1 MDLNNLPTFEVLPK
15 HIGFIMDG
23 NGRWA
28 KERGKIRSFGH
39 KEGLKSTKRLIQYA
53 SDRGLKYITLYAFS
67 TENWK
72 RSQEEVS
79 YLMNLIHLHLR
90 REMKFYIKNRIRV
103 RFIGDLSR
111 LSPSLREEMIS
122 VERDTSEFD
131 GLTVFLAI
139 NYGGRDELRR
149 AFQKLIDSGKKEPV
163 TESDIEA
170 CLDTAGVPDPDLI
183 IRTAGEQRLSNF
195 LMWQSAYSEF
205 WYSPKLWPDFGP
217 EDFDEAVAAYFNRDR
232 RFGGVK

>member
-1 MDLNNLPTFEVLPK
+1 MENGGDQTRMCR
-15 HIGFIMDG
+15 HIAIIMDG

-28 KERGKIRSFGH
+28 KERGKIRSLGH
-39 KEGLKSTKRLIQYA
+39 KEGLKSTKRLIQHA
-53 SDRGLKYITLYAFS
+53 SDRGLKFITLYAFS

-72 RSQEEVS
+72 RSEEEVS

-90 REMKFYIKNRIRV
+90 QEMKFYKKNRIRV

-111 LSPSLREEMIS
+111 LNPSLQEEMKS
-122 VERDTSEFD
+122 VERDTAEFD
-131 GLTVFLAI
+131 GLTVLLAI

-149 AFQKLIDSGKKEPV
+149 AVQKMIDSGISRPV
-163 TESDIEA
+163 TEADIES
-170 CLDTAGVPDPDLI
+170 CLDTTGIPDPDLI

-217 EDFDEAVAAYFNRDR
+217 EDFDEAVDAYFGRER
-232 RFGGVK
+232 RFGGIK

>member
-1 MDLNNLPTFEVLPK
+1 MQMCR
-15 HIGFIMDG
+15 HIAIIMDG

-28 KERGKIRSFGH
+28 GQRGKIRSLGH
-39 KEGLKSTKRLIQYA
+39 KAGLEATKRLIQHA
-53 SDRGLKYITLYAFS
+53 SDRGLEFITLYAFS

-72 RSQEEVS
+72 RSEEEVS

-90 REMKFYIKNRIRV
+90 QEMKFYKKNRIRV

-111 LSPSLREEMIS
+111 LSPSLQKEMKS
-122 VERDTSEFD
+122 VERDTAEFD
-131 GLTVFLAI
+131 GLCVLLAI

-149 AFQKLIDSGKKEPV
+149 AVQKLIDMGIPGPV
-163 TESDIEA
+163 TEADIES
-170 CLDTAGVPDPDLI
+170 CLDTAGIPDPDLI

-217 EDFDEAVAAYFNRDR
+217 DDFDEAVTAYFNRDR

>member
-1 MDLNNLPTFEVLPK
+1 MENEGHQNQMCR
-15 HIGFIMDG
+15 HIAIIMDG

-111 LSPSLREEMIS
+111 LSPSLREEMLS

-149 AFQKLIDSGKKEPV
+149 AFQKQIDSGKKEPV

-217 EDFDEAVAAYFNRDR
+217 KDFDEAVAAYFNRDR

>member
-1 MDLNNLPTFEVLPK
+1 MENEGHRIQMCR
-15 HIGFIMDG
+15 HIAIIMDG

-90 REMKFYIKNRIRV
+90 REMKFYVKNRIRV

-111 LSPSLREEMIS
+111 LAPSLREEMIS

-149 AFQKLIDSGKKEPV
+149 AFQKLIDSGKQEPV
-163 TESDIEA
+163 TEADIEA

>member
-1 MDLNNLPTFEVLPK
+1 MCR
-15 HIGFIMDG
+15 HIAIIMDG

-28 KERGKIRSFGH
+28 KERGKIRSLGH

-90 REMKFYIKNRIRV
+90 QEMKFYVRNRIRV

-111 LSPSLREEMIS
+111 LNPALQEEMKS
-122 VERDTSEFD
+122 VERDTSAFD

-149 AFQKLIDSGKKEPV
+149 AVQKMIDSGISGPV
-163 TESDIEA
+163 TEAAIES
-170 CLDTAGVPDPDLI
+170 CLDTAGIPDPDLI

>member
-1 MDLNNLPTFEVLPK
+1 MCR
-15 HIGFIMDG
+15 HIAIIMDG

-149 AFQKLIDSGKKEPV
+149 AFQKLIDSGKKESV
-163 TESDIEA
+163 TEADIEA